1 MHASLVASARF
12 LFLFLTILYDA
23 RGFLNGSRR
32 CSTRAALE
40 GYSTTVL
47 DAKSTKNFGSFGVG
61 GKVLV
66 AIALSGFVKA
76 RFSTQELRSTT
87 VCPSGPG
94 SDVVLQT
101 FKKNDPQY
109 HCLPLDQL
117 ASKLIFSPLVLP
129 GMPGYDSTPFQ
140 GARGLPN
147 STPLSHIDL

>member
-1 MHASLVASARF
+1 MHSSIARTRALTLL
-12 LFLFLTILYDA
+12 LFLAILNEA
-23 RGFLNGSRR
+23 CGFRSGSRWPTSQR
-32 CSTRAALE
+32 GVQGYSATALE
-40 GYSTTVL
+40 
-47 DAKSTKNFGSFGVG
+47 AKSKTNFGSFGVG

-101 FKKNDPQY
+101 FQKNDPSY

-117 ASKLIFSPLVLP
+117 ATKLITSPLVLP
-129 GMPGYDSTPFQ
+129 GMPGYDSTPFM

-147 STPLSHIDL
+147 STPLSP

>member
-1 MHASLVASARF
+1 MHSSITSTGVLT
-12 LFLFLTILYDA
+12 LFLFLTIFHGA
-23 RGFLNGSRR
+23 CGFRSGSRWPTSR
-32 CSTRAALE
+32 GLQGYSATALE
-40 GYSTTVL
+40 
-47 DAKSTKNFGSFGVG
+47 AKSKTNFGSFGMG

-94 SDVVLQT
+94 SDVVLET
-101 FKKNDPQY
+101 FQKNDPSY

-117 ASKLIFSPLVLP
+117 ASKLIFSPLILP

-147 STPLSHIDL
+147 STPLQSP